1 MSNPRFSILIPIYN
15 VEDYLEECLNSAIN
29 QTFSDFEIICVEDG
43 SKDKSPEILEKFAKK
58 DKRIKVIKH
67 DGNKG
72 LLAGR
77 VTAVNAAKGDYFVF
91 LDSDDSLKPEMLEVF
106 DREISK
112 NPVEVIMCSMD
123 LCCTENVGTLERI
136 AAENHFTTK
145 NKLYLGK
152 DILFKCFKKF
162 KYAYNVIGK
171 AVKSDLCRKVYNRVI
186 SDRIVMGEDL
196 YGYFM
201 IAYFAKSYR
210 SIKDRLYKYNL
221 GRGVT
226 GGKKFSYGAYKQ
238 YCLMGLLFADLKKFL
253 EEQKADKK
261 YFQIIE
267 KETKKYRDLLVYDYC
282 FEVEEENKK
291 EALELL
297 SKTYGEGEIGENG
310 VYKNI
315 QKSIDD
321 NIRWGKRPDN
331 LWGKV
336 KRKIK
341 KDGFFYTMFW
351 AFKVYILRKW

>member
-1 MSNPRFSILIPIYN
+1 MSNPRFSILIPVYN

-29 QTFSDFEIICVEDG
+29 QTFKDYEIICVEDG
-43 SKDKSPEILEKFAKK
+43 SKDKSPKILEKIAKK

-77 VTAVNAAKGDYFVF
+77 VTAVNAAKGEYFVF
-91 LDSDDSLKPEMLEVF
+91 LDSDDSLKPDMLEIF
-106 DREISK
+106 DREITK
-112 NPVEVIMCSMD
+112 DPVDILMCSMD
-123 LCCTENVGTLERI
+123 LCCTENVGKLERI
-136 AAENHFTTK
+136 AAEHHFIVPNQK
-145 NKLYLGK
+145 YFGE
-152 DILFKCFKKF
+152 DILLKCFKKD

-171 AVKSDLCRKVYNRVI
+171 AVKADICRKVYNRVI
-186 SDRIVMGEDL
+186 TDRIVMGEDL

-201 IAYFAKSYR
+201 LSYFAKSFR
-210 SIKDRLYKYNL
+210 VIKDKLYKYNL

-226 GGKKFSYGAYKQ
+226 GGKKYSYGAYKQ
-238 YCLMGLLFADLKKFL
+238 YCFMGLLFRDLKEFLKEQNADQKFL
-253 EEQKADKK
+253 K
-261 YFQIIE
+261 IIE
-267 KETKKYRDLLVYDYC
+267 RTQKKYRDLLVYDYC
-282 FEVEEENKK
+282 FEVEEENKT
-291 EALELL
+291 EAFELL
-297 SKTYGEGEIGENG
+297 SKCYGEGEIDENG

-321 NIRWGKRPDN
+321 NLRWGKRPDN

-336 KRKIK
+336 KRKIR